1 MSNKVDFMSN
11 EKEGGDT
18 VKNTIKILVVALT
31 TLGFSTLGFAQATP
45 ATPAPEKKT
54 EMKSEKPKSQ
64 QISGEI
70 TSVDAKAGDFAVKTK
85 DKEVKLKA
93 ESKGTKGALE
103 KLKVGD
109 MVKVSYTE
117 KDGKSIAS
125 SVKAEKSTAAKSD
138 KATEKK
144 SDMPTE
150 KKPAT
155 K

>member
-1 MSNKVDFMSN
+1 MSKN
-11 EKEGGDT
+11 KEGGDT
-18 VKNTIKILVVALT
+18 VKNTIKVLVIALT
-31 TLGFSTLGFAQATP
+31 TLGFSALGFAQAKPATP
-45 ATPAPEKKT
+45 ATPATPPATEKKT
-54 EMKSEKPKSQ
+54 EMKSEKPKAQ

-70 TSVDAKAGDFAVKTK
+70 TSLDAKAGDFAVKTK
-85 DKEVKLKA
+85 DKEVKLTA

-117 KDGKSIAS
+117 KDGKAIAS
-125 SVKAEKSTAAKSD
+125 SVKADKSTAAKSD